1 MKLRKLKARLAFAAI
16 RASMLVIVG
25 SACLILG
32 YLLINGFRVISWSF
46 ITEDPRQGMTAGGVF
61 PAIFGTV
68 YLMFLTLLI
77 ALPIGIAS
85 AIYFSEYV
93 GARSSGIAVVM
104 RSATSMLAGVPSIV
118 YGLLGLGLFV
128 LLMRFGFSLLSAALT
143 LSFLTLPVI
152 IAASEEAL
160 HSVPLSYREAA
171 LALGA
176 TKWQAIRHAVIPY
189 AIPGIMTACILALS
203 RAAGET
209 APILLTG
216 VAYYLPRLPMS
227 VFDQF
232 MALPFHI
239 FALTTQSVNPIKTR
253 PIQLGTVLVLMM
265 LVLGMNLV
273 AIVVRAQYRRRIRH

>member
-1 MKLRKLKARLAFAAI
+1 LKLRKFKAHLAFAVI
-16 RASMLVIVG
+16 RASAAIVIGV
-25 SACLILG
+25 ACLIL
-32 YLLINGFRVISWSF
+32 YHLFINGYKVISWSF
-46 ITEDPRQGMTAGGVF
+46 VSESPRQGMTAGGIF
-61 PAIFGTV
+61 PAIFGTA
-68 YLMFLTLLI
+68 YLMVLTLMF

-93 GARSSGIAVVM
+93 SAKRSRLAVVM

-128 LLMRFGFSLLSAALT
+128 LMIGFGFSLLSASLT

-176 TKWQAIRHAVIPY
+176 TKWQMIRHAVLPY
-189 AIPGIMTACILALS
+189 AVPGIMTACILALS

-216 VAYYLPRLPMS
+216 AAYYLPRLPAS
-227 VFDQF
+227 ILDQF

-239 FALTTQSVNPIKTR
+239 FTLSTQSVNPVKTR
-253 PIQLGTVLVLMM
+253 PIQFGTVLVLIL

-273 AIVVRAQYRRRIRH
+273 AILIRTHYRRKMRT

>member
-1 MKLRKLKARLAFAAI
+1 MKLRKLKAHLAFAAI
-16 RASMLVIVG
+16 RASMLVIVS
-25 SACLILG
+25 SACLIFG
-32 YLLINGFRVISWSF
+32 YILINGFKVISWSF
-46 ITEDPRQGMTAGGVF
+46 VTENPREGMMAGGIF

-68 YLMFLTLLI
+68 YLMLLTLLL
-77 ALPIGIAS
+77 ALPIGIAA

-93 GARSSGIAVVM
+93 GARRSGLAVIM

-128 LLMRFGFSLLSAALT
+128 LLIRFGFSLLSASLT

-176 TKWQAIRHAVIPY
+176 TKWQSIRHAVIPY

-216 VAYYLPRLPMS
+216 AAYYLPRLPMS
-227 VFDQF
+227 VLDQF
-232 MALPFHI
+232 MSLPFHI
-239 FALTTQSVNPIKTR
+239 FALTTQSVNPMKTR
-253 PIQLGTVLVLMM
+253 PIQFGTVLVLIM

-273 AIVVRAQYRRRIRH
+273 AIVVRANYRRRFKR

>member
-1 MKLRKLKARLAFAAI
+1 LNSRRLKAHLAFAAI
-16 RASMLVIVG
+16 RASALIVVG
-25 SACLILG
+25 VACLLLY
-32 YLLINGFRVISWSF
+32 YLLVNGLKVISWSF
-46 ITEDPRQGMTAGGVF
+46 ITESPSQGMTAGGIF
-61 PAIFGTV
+61 PAIFGTG
-68 YLMFLTLLI
+68 YLMLLTLLF
-77 ALPIGIAS
+77 ALPVGIAS

-93 GARSSGIAVVM
+93 GAKGSGLAVVL

-128 LLMRFGFSLLSAALT
+128 LLIGFGFSLLSASLT

-160 HSVPLSYREAA
+160 RSVPLSYREAA
-171 LALGA
+171 FALGA
-176 TKWQAIRHAVIPY
+176 TRWQTVKHAVIPY

-216 VAYYLPRLPMS
+216 AAYYLPGLPIS
-227 VFDQF
+227 ILDQF

-239 FALTTQSVNPIKTR
+239 FALTTQSVNPVKTR
-253 PIQLGTVLVLMM
+253 PIQFGTVLVLIF

-273 AIVVRAQYRRRIRH
+273 AIVVRTHYRRKMRA